1 MRGLLAV
8 ILLLGCIGPAASAEV
23 IVHLSDS
30 AGHAV
35 HDAIVTLTPDAGSAA
50 DAATAPRA
58 PATHVIDQRNEAF
71 VPYVQLLRPG
81 DRVVFR
87 NSDNTR
93 HHVYSFAAI
102 KTFEFVLRPGE
113 SSPELRMDAA
123 GIAAVGCNIH
133 DHMIT
138 YLFVTAAPATAM
150 SDEGGNVALGQLAPG
165 RYTVH
170 VWHPQLHPGH
180 PEPTRQI
187 DIAGGSDTVHLDFTL
202 SLMPDP
208 RMSMDREHLDY

>member
-1 MRGLLAV
+1 MRSLLAV
-8 ILLLGCIGPAASAEV
+8 VVLLGCVRPLTAGEV
-23 IVHLSDS
+23 TVHLSD
-30 AGHAV
+30 ARGHAV
-35 HDAIVTLTPDAGSAA
+35 NNAVVMLTA
-50 DAATAPRA
+50 DAA
-58 PATHVIDQRNEAF
+58 PAATPATTPVTHVIDQRHEAF
-71 VPYVQLLRPG
+71 IPYVQLLRPG
-81 DRVVFR
+81 DGVVFR
-87 NSDNTR
+87 NSDTTR

-113 SSPELRMDAA
+113 SSPELRMGTT

-138 YLFVTAAPATAM
+138 YLFVSDVPATAM
-150 SDEGGNVALGQLAPG
+150 SNEGGDAVLGQLAPG
-165 RYTVH
+165 HYTAR

-180 PEPTRQI
+180 PEPTQEVTI
-187 DIAGGSDTVHLDFTL
+187 ENDSDVMHLAFKL